1 MAQSAQPC
9 PRPCHSG
16 AVVRIAILSRAES
29 RYVSGLKGELPPLMD
44 QRLVDLSDPELLLA
58 EIERLHGEVAKLEE
72 RAAQLDRLA
81 HQDSLIDLPNR
92 RGFMRQL
99 DMLIARVS
107 RYGESAAMLFVDVDG
122 LKAINDGFGHK
133 AGDEAL
139 IHVARLLA
147 DGVRK
152 GDCVARIG
160 GDEFAILLNHTDRQ
174 GAQETATRLV
184 ELVAGAGFA
193 SDDRPLPLSI
203 AIGVAM
209 IEMDDKPETVIARAD
224 KAMYREKAAAA

>member
-1 MAQSAQPC
+1 
-9 PRPCHSG
+9 
-16 AVVRIAILSRAES
+16 
-29 RYVSGLKGELPPLMD
+29 MD
-44 QRLVDLSDPELLLA
+44 ERLIDLSDPDALLA
-58 EIERLHGEVAKLEE
+58 EIERLHGEVARLKEQAE
-72 RAAQLDRLA
+72 RLDRLA

-122 LKAINDGFGHK
+122 LKAINDSFGHK

-139 IHVARLLA
+139 IHVARLLS

-160 GDEFAILLNHTDRQ
+160 GDEFAILLNHTDEPNAR
-174 GAQETATRLV
+174 ETASRLV
-184 ELVAGAGFA
+184 ERVADAGF
-193 SDDRPLPLSI
+193 SCDGKPLPLSI

-209 IEMDDKPETVIARAD
+209 IEMDDSPETVIARAD
-224 KAMYREKAAAA
+224 KAMYREKAAA

>member
-1 MAQSAQPC
+1 MS
-9 PRPCHSG
+9 
-16 AVVRIAILSRAES
+16 E
-29 RYVSGLKGELPPLMD
+29 
-44 QRLVDLSDPELLLA
+44 RLVDLSDPEALLA
-58 EIERLHGEVAKLEE
+58 EIERLHGEVAKLKQQAE
-72 RAAQLDRLA
+72 RLDRLA

-99 DMLIARVS
+99 DMLIARVT
-107 RYGESAAMLFVDVDG
+107 RYGEAAAMLYVDVDG

-139 IHVARLLA
+139 IHVAKLLS

-160 GDEFAILLNHTDRQ
+160 GDEFGILLNHSDAE
-174 GAQETATRLV
+174 GAQETAARLV
-184 ELVAGAGFA
+184 DLVAEAGFA
-193 SDDRPLPLSI
+193 CDDKPLSLSI
-203 AIGVAM
+203 AIGVAV
-209 IEMDDKPETVIARAD
+209 IEMDDTPETVIARAD